1 LCKTTYDYPLIEP
14 IFSYFY
20 NHMITTE
27 NRNMRTF
34 CCILLVSFIYSI
46 AVNAQKP
53 SAEILAQIN
62 KLNTV
67 GSVLYI
73 AAHPDDE
80 NNSFLPYLTKQ
91 RMFRTAYLSLTRGDG
106 GQNLIGKEQ
115 GIELGMIR
123 TQELLAARRID
134 GAEQYF
140 STAYEFGF
148 SKSSEEALRI
158 WDHDKVLS
166 DAVLV
171 IRKFQPDII
180 ITRFPRDARAG
191 HGHHSAS
198 AIIANEAFIAAAD
211 PNKFPEQFKLSL
223 VPWKAKRILWNTFNF
238 GSVNTTNDNQLKLEV
253 GGYNAVLG
261 KSYGEIGAEARTMH
275 KSQGEGRP
283 RRRGA
288 IYEFFELTG
297 GEAAKND
304 IMDGVNLSWSK
315 VTSTEKEAKNIE
327 AEIDAIASQFKTENP
342 AASVSSLVKLYK
354 HIQVL
359 PASTWRNYKLEEV
372 KDIIKDAA
380 GLFFEA
386 TSQQQQVVQGDNVK
400 MQFLVN
406 QRSAVNS
413 IVSRIQ
419 FPQGVDS
426 VLNKPLVN
434 NQNIPLDFSFKVPTD
449 FPISQPYWLVKP
461 KTEGMFMVTDP
472 QLIGEAQ
479 NEPAFKV
486 GVVVTVDEQV
496 FNYTIP
502 VQYKVTDPTKGD
514 VYQPLVVVPNHEIK
528 YDKEVYLKPTGKS
541 IAVGYQSLQ
550 DGSAKHINVDV
561 QLANAALP
569 TSSNEVYTKS
579 IQYDHI
585 PTLTYFPPA
594 TATIM
599 ESDVKTRPAK
609 VGYIDGAGDKLPEAL
624 IELGYQVTML
634 KEADI
639 NLEKLK
645 QFDAVVV
652 GIRAYNML
660 DYLTDK
666 NEIINAYIEQGGN
679 WVVQYLKSNQV
690 GLKKVK
696 VGPYA
701 FTVNAGKRVTQEE
714 APVQLILPNH
724 SVLNIPNAITSVD
737 FDHWVQERSTY
748 QAESID
754 AHFETPLAMS
764 DKGEPISNG
773 SLLIAPYGKGNMVY
787 LSLVLFR
794 QLPAGNPGAYK
805 LLSNIIS
812 LPKH

>member
-1 LCKTTYDYPLIEP
+1 
-14 IFSYFY
+14 
-20 NHMITTE
+20 
-27 NRNMRTF
+27 MRTF
-34 CCILLVSFIYSI
+34 FCILFASFICSI
-46 AVNAQKP
+46 TANAQKP

-62 KLNTV
+62 QLNTL

-158 WDHDKVLS
+158 WDHNKVLS

-198 AIIANEAFIAAAD
+198 AIIANEAYIAAAD
-211 PNKFPEQFKLSL
+211 PTQFPEHFKLGL

-238 GSVNTTNDNQLKLEV
+238 GTVNTTNDNQLKLEV

-283 RRRGA
+283 RRRGT

-297 GEAAKND
+297 GEPAKND
-304 IMDGVNLSWSK
+304 IMDGVNISWSK
-315 VTSTEKEAKNIE
+315 ITANENEAKHIE
-327 AEIDAIASQFKTENP
+327 AEINAIVSQFKTENP
-342 AASVSSLVKLYK
+342 AASVSALVKLYK
-354 HIQVL
+354 HIQEL
-359 PASTWRNYKLEEV
+359 PVSKWREYKLEEV
-372 KDIIKDAA
+372 KGIIKEGA

-386 TSQQQQVVQGDNVK
+386 TTQQQQVVLGENIK
-400 MQFLVN
+400 LQFLLN
-406 QRSAVNS
+406 QRSTVNS
-413 IVSRIQ
+413 IVNNIQ

-426 VLNKPLVN
+426 VVNKPLSN
-434 NQNIPLDFSFKVPTD
+434 NQNIPFDYSFNVPAN
-449 FPISQPYWLVKP
+449 FPIDQPYWLVNP
-461 KTEGMFMVTDP
+461 KTEGMFVVTNQ
-472 QLIGEAQ
+472 QLIGEAE

-486 GVVVTVDEQV
+486 GVSLTIEGQV

-514 VYQPLVVVPNHEIK
+514 VYQPLVVVPNHEVK
-528 YDKEVYLKPTGKS
+528 YDKEVYLKPVGKS
-541 IAVGYQSLQ
+541 IAIGYQSIEN
-550 DGSAKHINVDV
+550 GISKHIHVEV
-561 QLANAALP
+561 KSASTQLP
-569 TSSNEVYTKS
+569 TSINEVYSKT

-585 PTLTYFPPA
+585 PTLTYFPTA
-594 TATIM
+594 TSTIM
-599 ESDVKTRPAK
+599 EAAIKTKSAK

-624 IELGYQVTML
+624 IELGYQVTTL

-639 NLEKLK
+639 NLDNLK
-645 QFDAVVV
+645 QFDAVIV

-666 NEIINAYIEQGGN
+666 NDIVNAYIEQGGN

-696 VGPYA
+696 AGPYA
-701 FTVNAGKRVTQEE
+701 FTVNAGKRVTQEDV
-714 APVQLILPNH
+714 PVQLALPQH
-724 SVLNIPNAITSVD
+724 AVLTSPNTITSQD
-737 FDHWVQERSTY
+737 FEHWVQERSTY
-748 QAESID
+748 QAENID
-754 AHFETPLAMS
+754 SHFETPLAMS
-764 DKGEPISNG
+764 DKGEPVSNG